1 MTLGGLQKLTLIDYP
16 GKLAA
21 TVFTVGCNFSCPF
34 CHNPE
39 LVDGQKI
46 KRQPRVSEKDFFKFL
61 TSRQGKLEG
70 VCITGGEP
78 TIQPD
83 LADFIRQIKALGF
96 LVKLDTNGTN
106 PNLVEKLLAEKL
118 VDYIAMDIKTA
129 LEKYKEVVGRQVS
142 LANIQR
148 SVELTRQAPDYEF
161 RTTVLPA
168 LHTEKDI
175 LSIGRWLQGTKKYYL
190 QQFRP
195 HKTLDVAFEKE
206 APMEWEKLVNLKKSL
221 EVFFDECG
229 IRE

>member
-1 MTLGGLQKLTLIDYP
+1 
-16 GKLAA
+16 
-21 TVFTVGCNFSCPF
+21 
-34 CHNPE
+34 
-39 LVDGQKI
+39 
-46 KRQPRVSEKDFFKFL
+46 
-61 TSRQGKLEG
+61 
-70 VCITGGEP
+70 
-78 TIQPD
+78 
-83 LADFIRQIKALGF
+83 
-96 LVKLDTNGTN
+96 
-106 PNLVEKLLAEKL
+106 
-118 VDYIAMDIKTA
+118 MDIKTA